1 MKKSILSALTVLFL
15 CSSANVF
22 AEDMVRIPASGDK
35 AVGYKACAIEDIQ
48 NCSAADVQK
57 TSIDAFS
64 IDIMPVTNDDLQACV
79 TAGKCILDDAT
90 KNTQS
95 IGIDTS
101 KGLHP
106 AVVSYELSEQ
116 YCAYVGKKLPTE
128 AQWLAAALSDGVK
141 KCAWGDEELA
151 TAAARTDLYNFSNLV
166 DAGSMPSAQTNGIYD
181 MSGNGLEWI
190 QAPIMKGES
199 SPDVACSVRNSR
211 ACMGAAPLPLYQKIG
226 IYEGSVATFRCV
238 KAAQ

>member
-1 MKKSILSALTVLFL
+1 MAL
-15 CSSANVF
+15 
-22 AEDMVRIPASGDK
+22 
-35 AVGYKACAIEDIQ
+35 
-48 NCSAADVQK
+48 
-57 TSIDAFS
+57 
-64 IDIMPVTNDDLQACV
+64 
-79 TAGKCILDDAT
+79 
-90 KNTQS
+90 KNTP
-95 IGIDTS
+95 G
-101 KGLHP
+101 G
-106 AVVSYELSEQ
+106 
-116 YCAYVGKKLPTE
+116 
-128 AQWLAAALSDGVK
+128 
-141 KCAWGDEELA
+141 ELA

-166 DAGSMPSAQTNGIYD
+166 DAGSMPSDQTNGIYD